1 MVVTCNCL
9 NLHDKL
15 FRCINH
21 SAPGPFYFCANK
33 SIARL
38 TVHLNNHAR
47 LIAHLDNHARV
58 IAPFPR
64 DQRAA
69 ARCLAT
75 NIESIITLLMLG
87 SKRAEEAVVVHI
99 ILYSALRVSHEKG
112 PHGRGG

>member
-69 ARCLAT
+69 ARCLTT
-75 NIESIITLLMLG
+75 NIESIHNAAYVGKQACGGGGGRTYNTILRIA
-87 SKRAEEAVVVHI
+87 SK
-99 ILYSALRVSHEKG
+99 
-112 PHGRGG
+112 P